1 MSAATA
7 LIQTVKANNIL
18 PEDFAEV
25 LTKCRRAGVLI
36 KDEENPMDNNL
47 ADIIA
52 DYPSLFQ
59 TYLDE
64 GFGTAHM
71 TRILNH
77 IFRMKNAPALK
88 MFLNAPHVAT
98 AISRRPQF
106 WANRFGSIRTSSECW
121 AIILDHP
128 EFKITADDL
137 HTDSW
142 QMTDE
147 SIVQILRHPRHYHL
161 LYLMEDCV
169 KWQHTLQ
176 TRLYGTI
183 TSVIGPA
190 QFQHDQA
197 IRLQVIIEQERHRRA
212 QQVIRFM
219 FWTSVLK
226 IRVREFVERY
236 WAPGGPKSLALEKD
250 FNTALAATA

>member
-1 MSAATA
+1 MSAAAA

-25 LTKCRRAGVLI
+25 LTKCRRAGVLL

-47 ADIIA
+47 ANIIA

-88 MFLNAPHVAT
+88 MFLNAPHIAT
-98 AISRRPQF
+98 AISRRYQF

-128 EFKITADDL
+128 HFKITADDL
-137 HTDSW
+137 QTDSW

-147 SIVQILRHPRHYHL
+147 SIVQILRHPRHSHL
-161 LYLMEDCV
+161 LYLMKDPV
-169 KWQHTLQ
+169 MWQDSLHK
-176 TRLYGTI
+176 RLYGSMPPVGDKST
-183 TSVIGPA
+183 
-190 QFQHDQA
+190 FQHEQA
-197 IRLQVIIEQERHRRA
+197 YRLNNIIQQERRFRA

-236 WAPGGPKSLALEKD
+236 WAPGGAKSLALEKD
-250 FNTALAATA
+250 FNKNLAATV